1 MMAGMQVSGAAEDDW
16 RAAGNPASYREGAG
30 TQARVHDLVA
40 ELRWRLT
47 MDQAPTGIALVGLDG
62 RWLRVNPALC
72 RILGYTEDELMQ
84 VTFQQ
89 LSHPDDL
96 DEDLALVTQL
106 INGQRSS
113 YSMDKRYFHADG
125 HQVWTR
131 LSVGLVRDPDSAEP
145 LYFVSH
151 IHDVT
156 EQRRTTHRLAKIIAG
171 ATDAFI
177 GVDHAGLVTEW
188 NTAAARMFGY
198 SIAEALGR
206 PAGELIISASQQAE
220 YATLFGGNSQRL
232 ELTCYRKD
240 GMPIPVEV
248 TVWQADD
255 ASGESYA
262 LCRDMT
268 DKLTARFARQEIT
281 RRQAAVLQA
290 QQAIAEVELSPRKV
304 MQAICERAQALTDS
318 AAAGIEVV
326 EDSEMVY
333 RAVTGILS
341 PYLNLRL
348 RVEGSISGLAVM
360 TRTAILCND
369 TADDP
374 RVNGPACARIG
385 AAAMIVAP
393 LRAGTEVV
401 GVLKVIAGESHH
413 FDSAD
418 LADLEL
424 LAAPFGAALANAW
437 QLQASSQQALTDPVT
452 GLANRVYALHDLAR
466 ALDRQS
472 RHDGHTAVLFID
484 LDRFKAVNDTHGHT
498 AGDQLLLQVAN
509 RLRSAVRTSD
519 TPVRYG
525 GDEFLIICDGLTTP
539 RTAEILAHRL
549 LELVPGEY
557 ELAGGT
563 KVSIGVSIGVAVAT
577 APLSAQVLLD
587 AADEAMYESKHRGGN
602 AHTVRYLAPES
613 A

>member
-1 MMAGMQVSGAAEDDW
+1 MAGMQASSAAEDDW
-16 RAAGNPASYREGAG
+16 RPTADSRE
-30 TQARVHDLVA
+30 TVPTARVHDLVA

-72 RILGYTEDELMQ
+72 RILGYTEDELVQ

-96 DEDLALVTQL
+96 GEDLALVSEL
-106 INGQRSS
+106 VDGRRSS
-113 YSMDKRYFHADG
+113 YSMDKRYFHAAG
-125 HQVWTR
+125 HLVWAQ
-131 LSVGLVRDPDSAEP
+131 LSVGLVRDPDTAEP

-177 GVDHAGLVTEW
+177 GVDRDGLVTEW
-188 NTAAARMFGY
+188 NTAASRMFGY

-206 PAGELIISASQQAE
+206 PAIELIVAASQQAE
-220 YATLFGGNSQRL
+220 YATIFSESDHRL
-232 ELTCYRKD
+232 ELTAYRKD
-240 GMPIPVEV
+240 GMPIPVEL

-255 ASGESYA
+255 SSGESYA

-268 DKLTARFARQEIT
+268 DRMAARYAQQEIA

-290 QQAIAEVELSPRKV
+290 QQAIAEVELSPRQV

-318 AAAGIEVV
+318 AAAGIELV
-326 EDSEMVY
+326 EDGEMVY
-333 RAVTGILS
+333 RAVTGLLL
-341 PYLNLRL
+341 PYQDLRL
-348 RVEGSISGLAVM
+348 RLEGSISGLAV
-360 TRTAILCND
+360 TGRTAILCND
-369 TADDP
+369 TANDP
-374 RVNGPACARIG
+374 RVNGPACVRIG

-393 LRAGTEVV
+393 LRAGADVV
-401 GVLKVIAGESHH
+401 GVLKVIAGEPHH

-424 LAAPFGAALANAW
+424 LAAPFGATLANAW

-452 GLANRVYALHDLAR
+452 GLANRFYALHDLAR

-484 LDRFKAVNDTHGHT
+484 LDRFKTVNDTFGHA
-498 AGDQLLLQVAN
+498 AGDQLLLQVAD

-549 LELVPGEY
+549 LQLVPGEY

-563 KVSIGVSIGVAVAT
+563 KATIGVSIGVAVAT
-577 APLSAQVLLD
+577 APLPAQVLLD

-602 AHTVRYLAPES
+602 AQTVRYLAPEPS
-613 A
+613 